1 MKHAMEAEAPNR
13 RIFAFGDIHGRMDK
27 LGALLSRLTVLDPD
41 ARLVFLGDYID
52 RGAESRQVV
61 DALLELRAKRPDTVF
76 LMGNHEAALLRY
88 AVSCSPDD
96 LRLLRGMG
104 FQATLDSY
112 GCSPGAGGIAFM
124 PEAHRQ
130 FFEGLSRWFVT
141 PRHVFCHSPIT
152 CGTDPDQASIFELD
166 GLLSNRQVDAA
177 GWAASGR
184 TLVFGHVP
192 SETPLA
198 APGLLGVDT
207 GAGHVLT
214 AVELPDVRFHHA

>member
-1 MKHAMEAEAPNR
+1 MKHRMETQTPSR

-27 LGALLSRLTVLDPD
+27 LGALLGRLTVLDPG
-41 ARLVFLGDYID
+41 AQLVFLGDYID
-52 RGAESRQVV
+52 RGAESRLVV
-61 DALLELRAKRPDTVF
+61 DTLLELQAKRPDTVF

-88 AVSCSPDD
+88 ALSCSPED

-112 GCSPGAGGIAFM
+112 GCSPGADGIAFM
-124 PEAHRQ
+124 PAAHRT
-130 FFEGLSRWFVT
+130 FFEGLARWFVT
-141 PRHVFCHSPIT
+141 PRYVFCHSPIAF
-152 CGTDPDQASIFELD
+152 GADPDKADIFALD
-166 GLLSNRQVDAA
+166 GLLSSRRMDAA

-192 SETPLA
+192 SETPLV
-198 APGLLGVDT
+198 APGLIGVDT
-207 GAGHVLT
+207 GAGHMLT